1 MIFQFSGHWKFCRVL
16 DTLTLFSPFD
26 GVEKKHFFPSLLLAI
41 VFNHFINFDVSLN
54 SMRSV
59 EAKCKLWNRLGVHTL
74 PSHPHSSL
82 SCALCPFEGLICCK
96 LMYKK
101 IDDI

>member
-1 MIFQFSGHWKFCRVL
+1 MIFQFSGHWKFGCVL

-59 EAKCKLWNRLGVHTL
+59 EAMRVHTL